1 MIFATITT
9 MRSSFII
16 VLIATILFSGAHWYI
31 RTADVCPVPL
41 HYRLGAYDNR
51 FLLSAE
57 EAKVIISEA
66 EVAWE
71 QAVGR
76 ELFVYDES
84 ADFVVDF
91 VFDERQRRAVS
102 EEEFRQK
109 LNEQEART
117 SETKATLA
125 RLDAD
130 YTTVKQKYE
139 TRARAYERDLGRYN
153 TEVEAINA
161 RGGASESERETLL
174 KRQNTLRAE
183 EQELEAMAKD
193 LNELIAEMN
202 TLGVEGNA
210 LVEQYNEEVAVY
222 NDRYG
227 EAGAFTQGEFSG
239 DRITIYKYSDT
250 TELRQVTA
258 HEFGHALGAD
268 HVEDS
273 EAILYYLL
281 EQQPDELTLT
291 PADVAAVTLVCGE
304 GDEFS
309 HRLRHLIR
317 TALSLVT

>member
-1 MIFATITT
+1 

-16 VLIATILFSGAHWYI
+16 VLIVTIVFSGAHWYI
-31 RTADVCPVPL
+31 RTADICPVPL
-41 HYRLGAYDNR
+41 HYRLGVYDER
-51 FLLSAE
+51 FLLSSDE
-57 EAKVIISEA
+57 VKSVISEA

-71 QAVGR
+71 AAVGR

-102 EEEFRQK
+102 EEEFRER
-109 LNEQEART
+109 LNEQEERT
-117 SETKATLA
+117 AQTRAAIEAMQ
-125 RLDAD
+125 AD
-130 YTTVKQKYE
+130 YEGVKQRYE
-139 TRARAYERDLGRYN
+139 TRARAYERTLAAYN
-153 TEVEAINA
+153 AEVEAINA
-161 RGGASESERETLL
+161 RGGASESERAELAT
-174 KRQNTLRAE
+174 RQNSLRSE
-183 EQELEAMAKD
+183 EQVLEGMAAD
-193 LNELIAEMN
+193 LNRIVAEINELG
-202 TLGVEGNA
+202 TKGNE
-210 LVEQYNEEVAVY
+210 LVEEYNEEVAVY

-227 EAGAFTQGEFSG
+227 EAGAFTQGEYQG
-239 DRITIYKYSDT
+239 GRIVIYKYSDT
-250 TELRQVTA
+250 TELRQVMA

-273 EAILYYLL
+273 QAILYYLL